1 MFAHISFAL
10 SNHQKWKIQITTEK
24 TEELSED

>member
-1 MFAHISFAL
+1 MFAHISFVL

-24 TEELSED
+24 TGEL